1 MLSQR
6 DQARWAAQGMGQ
18 LDAGVALAS
27 LESSLR
33 RGVPQAA
40 VLEMDWQRVAAAPEV
55 SSPFLSRLVGTTAAA
70 VTEAKAPAQSR
81 GSVRRELESLAA
93 EDRMERLTAHV
104 RDQVRRVLGLDESAT
119 VRSDRGFAQLGM
131 DSLMSVE
138 LSNRLRESLD
148 CQLPTTLAFEHPTV
162 AALADHLAEQVLRL
176 DETASAPVAADESEL
191 ARERLLEDVE
201 RLQDDEVERSLAEE
215 LDRAGY

>member
-1 MLSQR
+1 MGDGGAPEQPAASDLT
-6 DQARWAAQGMGQ
+6 AR
-18 LDAGVALAS
+18 LAS
-27 LESSLR
+27 A
-33 RGVPQAA
+33 P
-40 VLEMDWQRVAAAPEV
+40 AAARRD
-55 SSPFLSRLVGTTAAA
+55 LLVGF
-70 VTEAKAPAQSR
+70 VSR
-81 GSVRRELESLAA
+81 EVA
-93 EDRMERLTAHV
+93 T
-104 RDQVRRVLGLDESAT
+104 VLGLDPMQPVAT
-119 VRSDRGFAQLGM
+119 GVGLFDLGM

-162 AALADHLAEQVLRL
+162 AALADHLAKQVLRL